1 MCAERD
7 WGSTGRWRGGGT
19 DRQGWSE
26 ERGRRGCEGVLR
38 RQKNEIKANPTK
50 ASKKLSDK
58 LGAAGPGLARPLAM
72 KNGHK

>member
-1 MCAERD
+1 M
-7 WGSTGRWRGGGT
+7 GG
-19 DRQGWSE
+19 E
-26 ERGRRGCEGVLR
+26 EGVLR

-58 LGAAGPGLARPLAM
+58 LGTAGPGPARPLAM